1 MRVNYLSDSEF
12 RDSILFSYFRETQE
26 GVMRPDN
33 GQKSDDTANKQNSD
47 KLSESINNRYC
58 ELKV

>member
-1 MRVNYLSDSEF
+1 MRVNYLSDSAF

-26 GVMRPDN
+26 GVIRPDN
-33 GQKSDDTANKQNSD
+33 GQKSNDTADKQKSY

-58 ELKV
+58 GFEV